1 MIRPAGGGWG
11 WGVGELSLLFHL
23 ASYPCLPHSCI
34 TRQLAHILAHVA
46 QVVTV
51 NRRLECDRRP
61 EPQFLQ
67 MQEEKCFF
75 SVYHSLL
82 QHGKLVTTAGSLH
95 VRLQLPT
102 RNHQLFE

>member
-1 MIRPAGGGWG
+1 M
-11 WGVGELSLLFHL
+11 GVGELSLLLHL
-23 ASYPCLPHSCI
+23 ASYSCPPHSCI
-34 TRQLAHILAHVA
+34 TRQLTHILAHMA

-51 NRRLECDRRP
+51 NRRLECDLPP
-61 EPQFLQ
+61 ESQFLQ
-67 MQEEKCFF
+67 MKEDNCFF

-82 QHGKLVTTAGSLH
+82 QHGKLVTTAGLLH